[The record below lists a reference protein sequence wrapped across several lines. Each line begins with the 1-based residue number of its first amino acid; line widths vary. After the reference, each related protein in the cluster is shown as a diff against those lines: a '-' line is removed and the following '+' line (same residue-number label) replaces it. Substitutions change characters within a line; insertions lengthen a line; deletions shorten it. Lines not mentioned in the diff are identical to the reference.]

1 MNIKNKV
8 YAAAGL
14 SLLAI
19 NQASALNPYQTRQ
32 NTT

>member
-8 YAAAGL
+8 YAATGL

-19 NQASALNPYQTRQ
+19 NQVSAINLKQTKQ
-32 NTT
+32 TTA